1 MPISPNPDD
10 FAKDFLINMESL
22 MTMMIMDLLTVPPA
36 DIDIER
42 GLDAEYIDQMKEV
55 KKVNNE

>member
-1 MPISPNPDD
+1 
-10 FAKDFLINMESL
+10 

-55 KKVNNE
+55 KEVNNE

>member
-36 DIDIER
+36 DVDIGR
-42 GLDAEYIDQMKEV
+42 DLDAEYIDQMKEV
-55 KKVNNE
+55 KEVKQ

>member
-1 MPISPNPDD
+1 LPISPNPDD

-55 KKVNNE
+55 KEVNNE

>member
-1 MPISPNPDD
+1 LPISPNPDD

-36 DIDIER
+36 DVDIGR
-42 GLDAEYIDQMKEV
+42 DLDAEYIDQMKEV
-55 KKVNNE
+55 KEVNNE